1 MPVNFMKADAWN
13 GSIDKIVDLRLIKT
27 TSQPEID
34 GLYEYVC
41 YTLYSEMDQYLK
53 ILNMGPQSKR
63 RWNNN
68 LAELRKT
75 PKIKEH
81 EYTKSKKNL
90 INRNICCE
98 EFKVARHEFDKILRK
113 YERNYY
119 QDKALN
125 IENLNKNNPREF
137 WDAIRKLGPRK
148 KTSMTM

>member
-1 MPVNFMKADAWN
+1 MKSDAWN
-13 GSIDKIVDLRLIKT
+13 ESIGKIVDMRLIKT
-27 TSQPEID
+27 TPQQEID
-34 GLYEYVC
+34 GIYGYFC
-41 YTLYSEMDQYLK
+41 NTLYSEMDQYLK

-98 EFKVARHEFDKILRK
+98 EFKVARQEFDKILRK

-119 QDKALN
+119 QDN
-125 IENLNKNNPREF
+125 
-137 WDAIRKLGPRK
+137 
-148 KTSMTM
+148 